1 MDANGQS
8 TAIRAHVLMP
18 IKFLLA
24 GGAAAILNFCTRIA
38 FSVFVPYTV
47 AIVLA
52 YGLGMATAFVLN
64 RQFVFNG
71 STNRLHQQ
79 ILWFVVVNMLALV
92 QTLLV
97 SLLLARI
104 VLPTLGVTWHSEE
117 IAHAIGIA
125 VPIFTSYIGHQRL
138 TFR

>member
-8 TAIRAHVLMP
+8 TALGTDMLMP
-18 IKFLLA
+18 VKFLLA
-24 GGAAAILNFCTRIA
+24 SGAAAALNFCARIV
-38 FSVFVPYTV
+38 FSMFVPYSV

-52 YGLGMATAFVLN
+52 FGLGMAAAFVLN
-64 RQFVFNG
+64 RQFVFSG

-79 ILWFVVVNMLALV
+79 ALWFVAVNMLALV

-104 VLPTLGVTWHSEE
+104 VLPKLGMTWHSEE
-117 IAHAIGIA
+117 VAHAIGIA

>member
-1 MDANGQS
+1 M
-8 TAIRAHVLMP
+8 RAHVLMP

-24 GGAAAILNFCTRIA
+24 GGAAAVLNFGARIV
-38 FSVFVPYTV
+38 FNVFVPYTV

-64 RQFVFNG
+64 RQFVFSE

-79 ILWFVVVNMLALV
+79 ILWFLAVNMLALA
-92 QTLLV
+92 QTLVV

-104 VLPTLGVTWHSEE
+104 LLPKLGVTWHSEE

>member
-8 TAIRAHVLMP
+8 TAVGTDMLMP
-18 IKFLLA
+18 VRFLLA
-24 GGAAAILNFCTRIA
+24 SGAAAVLNFCARIA

-52 YGLGMATAFVLN
+52 FALGMAAAFVLN
-64 RQFVFNG
+64 RQFVFRG

-79 ILWFVVVNMLALV
+79 ALWFVAVNMLALL

-97 SLLLARI
+97 SLLLARV
-104 VLPTLGVTWHSEE
+104 VLPKLGVTWHSEE
-117 IAHAIGIA
+117 IAHAAGIA

>member
-8 TAIRAHVLMP
+8 TAIRADMLTPV
-18 IKFLLA
+18 KFLLA
-24 GGAAAILNFCTRIA
+24 SGAAAVLNFCARIA

-52 YGLGMATAFVLN
+52 FGLGMATAFVLN
-64 RQFVFNG
+64 RQFVFSG

-79 ILWFVVVNMLALV
+79 VLWFVAVNLLALV

-104 VLPTLGVTWHSEE
+104 VLPKLGVTWHSEE
-117 IAHAIGIA
+117 IAHAFGIA

>member
-8 TAIRAHVLMP
+8 TAIRANMLTPV
-18 IKFLLA
+18 KFLLA
-24 GGAAAILNFCTRIA
+24 SGAAAALNFCARVVFIM
-38 FSVFVPYTV
+38 FVPYSV

-52 YGLGMATAFVLN
+52 FGLGMAAAFVLN
-64 RQFVFNG
+64 RQFVFSG
-71 STNRLHQQ
+71 SRNRLHQQ
-79 ILWFVVVNMLALV
+79 ALWFVAVNMLALA

-104 VLPTLGVTWHSEE
+104 VLPKLGMTWHSEE

>member
-1 MDANGQS
+1 MDANGQP
-8 TAIRAHVLMP
+8 TAIRAHLLMP
-18 IKFLLA
+18 VKFLLA
-24 GGAAAILNFCTRIA
+24 GGAAAVLNFCARIG

-52 YGLGMATAFVLN
+52 YGLGMAAAFVLN
-64 RQFVFNG
+64 RQFVFSG
-71 STNRLHQQ
+71 STNRLHEQ
-79 ILWFVVVNMLALV
+79 ILWFVAVNLLALA

-104 VLPTLGVTWHSEE
+104 VLPALGITGHVEE
-117 IAHAIGIA
+117 IAHAVGIA
-125 VPIFTSYIGHQRL
+125 VPIFTSYLGHQRL

>member
-1 MDANGQS
+1 MDASGQS
-8 TAIRAHVLMP
+8 TAIRAHVSMS

-24 GGAAAILNFCTRIA
+24 GAAAAVLNFCARIV
-38 FSVFVPYTV
+38 FSMFVPYTV

-52 YGLGMATAFVLN
+52 FGLGMAAAFVLN
-64 RQFVFNG
+64 RQFVFSG

-79 ILWFVVVNMLALV
+79 ILWFVAVNMLALV
-92 QTLLV
+92 QTLLL

-104 VLPTLGVTWHSEE
+104 VLPKLGVTWHSEE
-117 IAHAIGIA
+117 IAHAIGI
-125 VPIFTSYIGHQRL
+125 VLPIFTSYIGHQRL

>member
-8 TAIRAHVLMP
+8 TAMRAHVLTP
-18 IKFLLA
+18 VKFVLA
-24 GGAAAILNFCTRIA
+24 SGVAAAVNFCARVA
-38 FSVFVPYTV
+38 FSMFVPYTV

-52 YGLGMATAFVLN
+52 FGLGMAVAFVLN
-64 RQFVFNG
+64 RQFVFSG

-79 ILWFVVVNMLALV
+79 ALWFVAVNMLALV

-104 VLPTLGVTWHSEE
+104 LLPKLGVTWHSEE
-117 IAHAIGIA
+117 IAHAVGIA
-125 VPIFTSYIGHQRL
+125 VPILTSYIGHQRL

>member
-8 TAIRAHVLMP
+8 TAIRAHLLMS
-18 IKFLLA
+18 IRFLLA
-24 GGAAAILNFCTRIA
+24 GGAAAVVNFCARMV

-64 RQFVFNG
+64 RQFVFTA

-79 ILWFVVVNMLALV
+79 IFWFLAVNVLALV

-97 SLLLARI
+97 SLLLARV
-104 VLPTLGVTWHSEE
+104 VLPGLGVTWHVEE
-117 IAHAIGIA
+117 IAHAVGIA
-125 VPIFTSYIGHQRL
+125 IPIFTSYLGHQRL